1 MGNAQNVRRLRQA
14 VAFAG
19 SSPYACGRHS
29 GREPRVRSAASA
41 DVTGLLKAWSRGDP
55 DAGERLVPL
64 VYDELKR
71 QAARHLR
78 RERRD
83 HTLRPTALVHE
94 VYLRLVGQDRVAW
107 KSRAQFF
114 GVAAQVMRR
123 ILVDHARRRAADKR
137 AGGWRRVALD
147 EELPAPTRDVDL
159 VQLERALQELSALD
173 PEKVRM
179 VELRFFAGL
188 SLEETAEV
196 LEVSPSTVTR
206 EWRLARAWLF
216 RRLRRDAAGATGPG
230 TGPPA

>member
-1 MGNAQNVRRLRQA
+1 
-14 VAFAG
+14 
-19 SSPYACGRHS
+19 
-29 GREPRVRSAASA
+29 VRSAVSA
-41 DVTGLLKAWSRGDP
+41 DVTGLLRAWSQG
-55 DAGERLVPL
+55 DAGAAEKLVPL

-71 QAARHLR
+71 QAARYMR

-94 VYLRLVGQDRVAW
+94 AYLRLVGQDRVAW

-123 ILVDHARRRAADKR
+123 VLVDHARQRGAAKR
-137 AGGWRRVALD
+137 AGGWCRVSFD
-147 EELPAPTRDVDL
+147 EDLGAPAPDLDL
-159 VQLERALQELSALD
+159 VELEDALRELCALD

-179 VELRFFAGL
+179 VELRFFGGL
-188 SLEETAEV
+188 GIDETAEM

-206 EWRLARAWLF
+206 EWRITRAWLY
-216 RRLRRDAAGATGPG
+216 RRLRRGNVGATAPG

>member
-1 MGNAQNVRRLRQA
+1 MPSA
-14 VAFAG
+14 V
-19 SSPYACGRHS
+19 
-29 GREPRVRSAASA
+29 SA
-41 DVTGLLKAWSRGDP
+41 DVTGLLRAWSRGDP
-55 DAGERLVPL
+55 AAGEKLVPL

-71 QAARHLR
+71 QAARYLR

-94 VYLRLVGQDRVAW
+94 AYLRLVGQDRVAW

-123 ILVDHARRRAADKR
+123 VLVDHARQRAAAKR
-137 AGGWRRVALD
+137 AGGWCRITLDEGLGAPVPDLDLVALED
-147 EELPAPTRDVDL
+147 ALGELA
-159 VQLERALQELSALD
+159 ALD
-173 PEKVRM
+173 PDKVRI
-179 VELRFFAGL
+179 VELRFFGGL

-206 EWRLARAWLF
+206 EWRMIRAWLY
-216 RRLRRDAAGATGPG
+216 RRLRRGTTGATGPR